1 MDQLDAILS
10 IIFVVEAFIKIIAM
24 GFIIHRYSYLRQGWN
39 VIDFVIAISGLI
51 ELFNFDMNLKALR
64 ILRVVRPLRSMKA
77 FPSIRKQ
84 ISTLIRA
91 LPELANTTVFLLF
104 IMVLLSILGLQ

>member
-1 MDQLDAILS
+1 LTLS
-10 IIFVVEAFIKIIAM
+10 LLFLGKEDLYQNIKLYFISKTLYDVLTY
-24 GFIIHRYSYLRQGWN
+24 FYS
-39 VIDFVIAISGLI
+39 LI
-51 ELFNFDMNLKALR
+51 ELLNFDMNLKALR

-91 LPELANTTVFLLF
+91 LPELASTTVFLLF